1 MDNNVIEFPR
11 RRVSHEPG
19 CFLVKCSC
27 NELLA
32 LRAHIARQK
41 AAEDF
46 KKNLSEEVD
55 IDAGDL

>member
-1 MDNNVIEFPR
+1 MIEFPR